1 MATSRRGL
9 PTITLQDP
17 PPQGEVSGRI
27 PFVSWI
33 RPSITRSLIE
43 LNIER

>member
-17 PPQGEVSGRI
+17 PPQGEVSGPIPIVSWVR
-27 PFVSWI
+27 PFV
-33 RPSITRSLIE
+33 TRSLIE
-43 LNIER
+43 LNTER